1 MDIRPAAHVQAEH
14 EGAHLVDVGT
24 RLANLRAAVALASSR
39 LEQLLEVSRVAEG
52 KVLMSP
58 AAEDVIASVH
68 AALEHALEDDV
79 RNALK

>member
-1 MDIRPAAHVQAEH
+1 MDLGSRH
-14 EGAHLVDVGT
+14 
-24 RLANLRAAVALASSR
+24 ANLRAAVASASSR
-39 LEQLLEVSRVAEG
+39 LETLLEVSRVAEG

-58 AAEDVIASVH
+58 AAEDVVASVH